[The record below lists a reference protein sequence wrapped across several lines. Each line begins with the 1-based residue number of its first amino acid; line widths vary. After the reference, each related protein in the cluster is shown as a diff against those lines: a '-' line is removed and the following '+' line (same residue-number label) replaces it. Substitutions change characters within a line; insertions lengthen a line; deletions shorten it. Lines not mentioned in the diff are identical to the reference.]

1 VPGAGHDAQHGAGDA
16 PPEHLAARGRDD
28 AIVIARHDQRRR
40 GDRRQAIEVSWVSTG
55 LDLGPDIPKTSAR
68 SMPRPSSTAT
78 ASAAS
83 CAVV

>member
-1 VPGAGHDAQHGAGDA
+1 MPGAGHNVQHGAGDS

-28 AIVIARHDQRRR
+28 AIVIAWVQLRMSRCTRAGQPMATSW
-40 GDRRQAIEVSWVSTG
+40 AIM
-55 LDLGPDIPKTSAR
+55 PPIDIPKTSAR